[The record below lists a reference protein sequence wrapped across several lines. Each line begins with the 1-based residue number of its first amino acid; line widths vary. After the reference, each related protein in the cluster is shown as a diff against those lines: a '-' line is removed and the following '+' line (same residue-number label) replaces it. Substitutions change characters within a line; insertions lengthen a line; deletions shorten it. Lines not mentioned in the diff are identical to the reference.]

1 MGGNGVQVYW
11 QNEAAAASGS
21 KPYLGTNTLVLH
33 KMISLVPVTN
43 ELIQDGFAIGSY
55 LSQVAPERIA
65 YKANEAIL
73 YGDGVGKPFGALTSP
88 AAVVQA
94 KDAGQSTATI
104 SVANIANMVS
114 RLIVGELGNR
124 SGSPT
129 RTCCR
134 LSERLPSATIRYS
147 CRAYRAAPRRFRH
160 RWPRRR
166 TACSRAAR
174 CCCRSTPRPFPAR
187 AI

>member
-1 MGGNGVQVYW
+1 MVVSPFRRNSAPDIWRLSLGESSLIPLTQNTEVSGNSMIFPKDESTPWGGNGVQVYW

-73 YGDGVGKPFGALTSP
+73 FRGW
-88 AAVVQA
+88 
-94 KDAGQSTATI
+94 
-104 SVANIANMVS
+104 
-114 RLIVGELGNR
+114 
-124 SGSPT
+124 
-129 RTCCR
+129 
-134 LSERLPSATIRYS
+134 
-147 CRAYRAAPRRFRH
+147 RRQTVRCADQ
-160 RWPRRR
+160 PCRRR
-166 TACSRAAR
+166 AGKGFRAEHRNDQRRQHRQHGFAADR
-174 CCCRSTPRPFPAR
+174 RR
-187 AI
+187 AG